1 MFSLI
6 LNKYFLMILISNLNQ
21 KSPRKDHKS
30 KVLLDEQHNL
40 ILRWYFW
47 SVWSR
52 AIPDLFLG
60 PYTEHIL
67 ALLESN
73 RSNR

>member
-1 MFSLI
+1 M
-6 LNKYFLMILISNLNQ
+6 
-21 KSPRKDHKS
+21 
-30 KVLLDEQHNL
+30 
-40 ILRWYFW
+40 
-47 SVWSR
+47 WSR

-73 RSNR
+73 RSNHSDLKRVQKFKFNQLKGYLKFQKYQNFKNNERYV